1 MIKNPKSRNKLKLA
15 VSSIFIDNAQNIA
28 LKGKIMTDPKRI
40 LVVDDD
46 LDIRE
51 LLQEYL
57 SKAGYLVSTAQNGLE
72 MKSKL
77 AVQYPDLILLDV
89 MLPGDDGFTLCKYIR
104 KHSNVPTIMLT
115 AVSNEIDHIV
125 GLELGADDYI
135 AKPFSPRQLV
145 ARIRAL
151 LRRTQ
156 HVEKISQSKPKSILF
171 AHWRLDPAKQK
182 LYHQITGHE
191 VDMTGSDHNLLM
203 FFIQNPQQLLD
214 RNAISNAIKG
224 RDNLPQERAIDV
236 QISRLRQR
244 LKDNG
249 KQPVIIKTVRGNGY
263 IFIADIIYDT

>member
-1 MIKNPKSRNKLKLA
+1 MLN
-15 VSSIFIDNAQNIA
+15 Q
-28 LKGKIMTDPKRI
+28 KRI

-57 SKAGYLVSTAQNGLE
+57 SRSGYEVSTAQNGQE
-72 MKSKL
+72 MKAKL

-89 MLPGDDGFTLCKYIR
+89 MMPGEDGFTLCKYVR
-104 KHSNVPTIMLT
+104 QHSNVPTIMLT
-115 AVSNEIDHIV
+115 AVSDETDQIV

-135 AKPFSPRQLV
+135 GKPFSPRQLL

-156 HVEKISQSKPKSILF
+156 QLQETTMSKAKAIRF
-171 AHWRLDPAKQK
+171 AHWRLDPVTQR
-182 LYHQITGHE
+182 LNHQVTGKE
-191 VDMTGSDHNLLM
+191 VEMTVADYSLLM
-203 FFIQNPQQLLD
+203 FFIENPQTLLD
-214 RNAISNAIKG
+214 RNVISNAIRG
-224 RDNLPQERAIDV
+224 RDSQPQERGIDV

-249 KQPVIIKTVRGNGY
+249 KQSTIIKTVRGNGY
-263 IFIADIIYDT
+263 MFIADILYES